1 MNRRDLDRQLDQ
13 WLKELPQKD
22 RKQLLVHLSGLKSV
36 YPFNEYEYR
45 LMFLLNKKT
54 ISFSEYE
61 SLRNAYVNEGTYLDL
76 FNIAPRIFGE
86 TWAQQHLMAIDS
98 RFKKPSKSV
107 DKNYDGDYDLFTD
120 KKDEIIKVEVKA
132 SRAINTKARGTLE
145 AKALWF
151 NSKEPFWMNF
161 QQLKSDSADVFI
173 FIGVWVDRILYWV
186 LSKKEVKRHPSIS
199 HQHRGGIEFQ
209 IGITDKNMANFK
221 KFLVPPKRLI
231 EMVRLKA

>member
-1 MNRRDLDRQLDQ
+1 MSRRDLDRQLDQ

-22 RKQLLVHLSGLKSV
+22 RKQLLAHLSGLKSA
-36 YPFNEYEYR
+36 YPFNEYEYC

-61 SLRNAYVNEGTYLDL
+61 SLRNAYVNEVTYLDL
-76 FNIAPRIFGE
+76 FNISPRIFGE
-86 TWAQQHLMAIDS
+86 DWAQKHLIGIDP
-98 RFKKPSKSV
+98 RFKKPSRSV

-120 KKDEIIKVEVKA
+120 KISGIIKIEVKA

-161 QQLKSDSADVFI
+161 QQLKPDSADVFI
-173 FIGVWVDRILYWV
+173 FIGVWVNKILYWV
-186 LSKKEVKRHPSIS
+186 LSRDEVKRHPSIS

-209 IGITDKNMANFK
+209 IGITDKNIIKFK
-221 KFLVPPKRLI
+221 RFLVLPKRLV
-231 EMVRLKA
+231 EVVRLKA